1 MQGIFLAVLVLLGML
16 AWESMTDWLALAVA
30 FVAALGAVFA
40 ASVLFGKK
48 KKKKFQKN
56 AAIRFKRK

>member
-1 MQGIFLAVLVLLGML
+1 MLVLSGML

-30 FVAALGAVFA
+30 VVAAIGAVFA

-56 AAIRFKRK
+56 AAIRLKKK